1 MSTEDTQEELKE
13 EKDIEEATQDADTS
27 LEEVVEEEPV
37 DTPTYLRM
45 LLEQARA
52 AAPQLSRLVGLCQE

>member
-45 LLEQARA
+45 TFGSRRA
-52 AAPQLSRLVGLCQE
+52 LQLPN